1 MLLSYALYRHGLLPR
16 RLQPQVWQLS
26 RSVVGQVSLKAAVY
40 RPPGKLIGHF
50 LAKEVFTECLFIYG
64 SALSET

>member
-1 MLLSYALYRHGLLPR
+1 LHQQGP
-16 RLQPQVWQLS
+16 QPGCLKHQYWQLP

-40 RPPGKLIGHF
+40 RPPGKLTGHF

-64 SALSET
+64 STLSEK